1 MSGNEE
7 ESAEDVMTRALA
19 ASLRSDERSWI
30 TQRNWDAAGGIA
42 VRLHIRAILAALK
55 ANGYAV
61 VGLPAVEVD
70 EYGDSLVPVALSS
83 DSPSAKQAKIRIE
96 DRGFGPELFTTCV
109 PNPLK
114 VADGVAYAAS
124 ILSAVA
130 AAAERDSEER

>member
-7 ESAEDVMTRALA
+7 ECAEDVMAEALA

-42 VRLHIRAILAALK
+42 VRMHIRAILAELK

-61 VGLPAVEVD
+61 VELPEPESD
-70 EYGDSLVPVALSS
+70 DYGDSMVKVALTS

-130 AAAERDSEER
+130 AAARRDSEER